1 MFQDAIG
8 PAFEDANPGVT
19 VSFNVGASD
28 ALAGQI
34 QSEGTADVF
43 ASASGTWMDEVEKDP
58 GVSDRTDFVMNRLVI
73 ITPPDNPADIQ
84 SIDDLANP
92 GVQLVLAAEGVPV
105 GDYAREALDNAG
117 ILDEALANV
126 VSNEEDNASVVAKI
140 TTGGGEADAA
150 IVYTSDVSDAAG
162 NDVNAV
168 TIPKDV
174 NVIATYPIA
183 VVEGAPNADV
193 AADFVAYVVG
203 AEGQA
208 TLEGVRLR
216 TDSLTGMH
224 RRLPLGI
231 TILALV
237 GAAFVVL
244 PVLALVIRAPWGDLS
259 TSLSGVGATT
269 ALRLSIEVSL
279 AATAL
284 SLLFGVPLAWLL
296 ARGTFPG
303 RSVLRAMVVLP
314 IVLPPVVGGIGLLNA
329 LGRSGVAGQWLYEG
343 LGIQLTFT
351 IWGAIIA
358 ATFVSMPLVVLATE
372 AGLHSLDQRYEH
384 GRDHARGVTGPGD
397 APRGAP
403 HALPSVVAGAVLCWA
418 RALGEFGATI
428 TFAGNLEGRTQTL
441 PLAVYQARQTDPG
454 GAIFLSLI
462 LVVISIVVLVAMR
475 DHLMKAR

>member
-1 MFQDAIG
+1 
-8 PAFEDANPGVT
+8 
-19 VSFNVGASD
+19 
-28 ALAGQI
+28 
-34 QSEGTADVF
+34 
-43 ASASGTWMDEVEKDP
+43 
-58 GVSDRTDFVMNRLVI
+58 
-73 ITPPDNPADIQ
+73 
-84 SIDDLANP
+84 
-92 GVQLVLAAEGVPV
+92 
-105 GDYAREALDNAG
+105 
-117 ILDEALANV
+117 
-126 VSNEEDNASVVAKI
+126 
-140 TTGGGEADAA
+140 
-150 IVYTSDVSDAAG
+150 
-162 NDVNAV
+162 
-168 TIPKDV
+168 
-174 NVIATYPIA
+174 
-183 VVEGAPNADV
+183 
-193 AADFVAYVVG
+193 
-203 AEGQA
+203 
-208 TLEGVRLR
+208 
-216 TDSLTGMH
+216 MH

-231 TILALV
+231 TNLAV
-237 GAAFVVL
+237 IGVAFVVL
-244 PVLALVIRAPWGDLS
+244 PVLALVMRAPWDDLS

-372 AGLHSLDQRYEH
+372 AGLYSVDRRYEQ
-384 GRDHARGVTGPGD
+384 AATTL
-397 APRGAP
+397 GASQGLAMRRVVFP
-403 HALPSVVAGAVLCWA
+403 MVLPSIVAGAVLTWA

-454 GAIFLSLI
+454 GAIFLSRSL
-462 LVVISIVVLVAMR
+462 LNTTVSCHGNA
-475 DHLMKAR
+475 KASSS